1 MKKIR
6 TQKKT
11 PAKEQPWGKY
21 TVCISSDW
29 QFAEYARLSRIAPS
43 GLTTRLEDYI
53 EAFAWMMN
61 LSAEQGVYTHVILG
75 DLFDDRVSVPV
86 SVLDVVGKLFD
97 EAHALAEFH
106 LLVGNHDS
114 ALRNPSITS
123 LQVLRGFGNVYSAP
137 RVANSMAFIPWTENL
152 DLLRKWVDQAAD
164 AGARVLFSHAMVQ
177 GAVPMAKG
185 IPVDVFQPERFDR
198 VILGDV
204 HDPVTVEPNIQY
216 AGAPLQINFGD
227 AGKKRGVWFLDTVSG
242 RFEFFENPVSPK
254 FHNVEPGFKVGD
266 VGPRDF
272 VKVRIED
279 YEVAESFIAD
289 LSKGGFKGWVQSEAV
304 EVLDDAP
311 RLEVHGKDKTEDILL
326 KYCEHVGAKDAPELA
341 KLGNEILK
349 EASNG

>member
-1 MKKIR
+1 MAKKK
-6 TQKKT
+6 TPTKKT
-11 PAKEQPWGKY
+11 PASAWSKN

-53 EAFAWMMN
+53 KAFVWMVK
-61 LSAEQGVYTHVILG
+61 LAADRGVFQHVILG

-86 SVLDVVGKLFD
+86 TVLDVVGGLFD
-97 EAHALAEFH
+97 EAHVFSEFH

-123 LQVLRGFGNVYSAP
+123 LQVLKGFGHVYSAP
-137 RVANSMAFIPWTENL
+137 RIVGPMAFIPWTENL
-152 DLLRKWVDQAAD
+152 DILRKWVQDAVDQK
-164 AGARVLFSHAMVQ
+164 ARYLFSHAMVA
-177 GAVPMAKG
+177 GSVPMAKG
-185 IPVDVFQPERFDR
+185 IPIDVFQPEKFDR

-204 HDPVTVEPNIQY
+204 HDPVFVEPNIQY

-227 AGKKRGVWFLDTVSG
+227 AAKKRGIWFLDTESNE
-242 RFEFFENPVSPK
+242 FEFVENPVSPK
-254 FHNVEPGFKVGD
+254 FHNVESIED
-266 VGPRDF
+266 VCNISNTDF

-279 YEVAESFIAD
+279 YEASQEAVNILVRE
-289 LSKGGFKGWVQSEAV
+289 GFKGWIQSEAV

-311 RLEVHGKDKTEDILL
+311 RLEVHGKDKIEDILL
-326 KYCEHVGAKDAPELA
+326 KYCEHVGAQDPVKLA